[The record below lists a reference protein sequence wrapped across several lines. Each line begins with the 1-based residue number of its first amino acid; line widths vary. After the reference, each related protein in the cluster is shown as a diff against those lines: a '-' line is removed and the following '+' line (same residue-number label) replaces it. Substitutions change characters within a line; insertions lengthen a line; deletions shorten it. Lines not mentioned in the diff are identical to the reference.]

1 MMMSKQ
7 VKGATGDF
15 ATNIWNKITIFY
27 KCSRVLVVLVVFF
40 SIQIHITCPNFAR
53 VMFFVYGESQRL
65 VPNTNLLAENI
76 FSYSG

>member
-15 ATNIWNKITIFY
+15 ATNIWNKITKFY
-27 KCSRVLVVLVVFF
+27 KCSRVVVVVF
-40 SIQIHITCPNFAR
+40 STIQIHITCPNFAG

-76 FSYSG
+76 VSYSG